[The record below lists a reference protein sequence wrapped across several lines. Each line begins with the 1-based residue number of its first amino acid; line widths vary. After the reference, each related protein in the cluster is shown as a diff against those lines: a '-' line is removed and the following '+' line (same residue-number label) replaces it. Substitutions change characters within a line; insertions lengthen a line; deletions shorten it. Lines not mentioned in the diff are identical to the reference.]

1 MNASVEW
8 LVAWRYLR
16 DRDRPTYI
24 ALGIGL
30 ALLVLS
36 GVLWAVAE
44 FVPRESSATLW
55 GMPVHGLALAGRQAL
70 GLAGLLTTLFGASL
84 VFFNL
89 FTTIS
94 IFGVFLGVT
103 ALIVV
108 LSVMSGFEE
117 DLERKILGN
126 NAHILVKGQEIRNE
140 ATILADLGVK
150 QAQDAHQK
158 KTDDDHNGTGDQKK
172 KTNSHKAASNHNG
185 IHARKGPAN
194 RRATAGSR
202 PNSIRRMDGRIP
214 GANHAQARKNSRHEA
229 VQGETHWDESVR
241 AVVPNVVA
249 VSPYLQSEVILTG
262 PKTHTGVYLKGIIP
276 SEANHVY
283 DLGKNIV
290 EGVLSNLSHPERLR
304 YLYFPPDEYE
314 MVPDQAP
321 PESATPLSGA
331 KVRNR
336 GATKPGGMDRRSG
349 SQIDSDQPPKN
360 LVVHHAARDIVGAQ
374 PTANATRL
382 PISAPKGINPL
393 QPRPGTGGHQP
404 GGLLAVMDQAARQ
417 PARPNAQ
424 PSAAP
429 KAPDMKNLEALMG
442 PLTLPR
448 QDTGAATDFGS
459 QPMPPGFLAA
469 DQQVYPGMILGRELA
484 KSLGLTLGQTVDAIS
499 TANGAMGPM
508 GPVPTVKT
516 FRVAG
521 IFYSGHYEFDSKYAY
536 VLLSEAQNFLGK
548 KGKITGVE
556 IRVSKTNLVDKVA
569 EALRSHLP
577 QKSHLSVLTWR
588 QVHRSLFSALKLEKL
603 AMFLVLAI
611 IVCVASF
618 SIGANLI
625 MIVRKKRQEIAIIK
639 AMGADDSQVYRIF
652 VIKGLYIGI
661 IGLLLGLGVGLS
673 ACAYL
678 AWFGMPLD
686 PDVYY
691 ISRLPVHV
699 DWRDVLSIASASLAI
714 SFVAT
719 VYPAWQA
726 AQLHPVEA
734 FRDE

>member
-1 MNASVEW
+1 VNASVEW

-16 DRDRPTYI
+16 DRDRPTYV

-30 ALLVLS
+30 GLLALS
-36 GVLWAVAE
+36 GLLWAVAGL
-44 FVPRESSATLW
+44 VPKEATLSW
-55 GMPVHGLALAGRQAL
+55 GGMTIHGSILAARQAL

-108 LSVMSGFEE
+108 LSVMSGFEA

-126 NAHILVKGQEIRNE
+126 NAHILVKGREINNE
-140 ATILADLGVK
+140 AKILADLGVK
-150 QAQDAHQK
+150 QDR
-158 KTDDDHNGTGDQKK
+158 G
-172 KTNSHKAASNHNG
+172 
-185 IHARKGPAN
+185 
-194 RRATAGSR
+194 
-202 PNSIRRMDGRIP
+202 
-214 GANHAQARKNSRHEA
+214 KN
-229 VQGETHWDESVR
+229 QGETHWDASVR

-276 SEANHVY
+276 SEANRVY
-283 DLGKNIV
+283 DLAKNIV
-290 EGVLSNLSHPERLR
+290 EGVLSNLSHPGRLR
-304 YLYFPPDEYE
+304 YLYFPPSEYE
-314 MVPDQAP
+314 VVPDQP
-321 PESATPLSGA
+321 SLPDVTPLSVSQNQLVRPMA
-331 KVRNR
+331 KEAVSSRPSIS
-336 GATKPGGMDRRSG
+336 ATNVP
-349 SQIDSDQPPKN
+349 
-360 LVVHHAARDIVGAQ
+360 
-374 PTANATRL
+374 
-382 PISAPKGINPL
+382 PISPNQATDPSQTARTDQRPKPIPGRKAINPL
-393 QPRPGTGGHQP
+393 LPAPGPSTDGARHP
-404 GGLLAVMDQAARQ
+404 GGLLAVIDQAAQ
-417 PARPNAQ
+417 EPIQKAPAKAGSGTKAVPGGK
-424 PSAAP
+424 SAP
-429 KAPDMKNLEALMG
+429 KKPGKVPLSGNRHTKTAQNFGPSGKTRTAPFHRPPRAPTHGSNPSQPRVPNGAPSGAPTDIKNLEALMG
-442 PLTLPR
+442 PLTLPK
-448 QDTGAATDFGS
+448 QDMGSATNLAN

-469 DQQVYPGMILGRELA
+469 DQRVYPGMILGKELA

-516 FRVAG
+516 FRVGG
-521 IFYSGHYEFDSKYAY
+521 IFYSGHYEFDSEYAY
-536 VLLSEAQNFLGK
+536 ILLREAQDFLAK

-556 IRVSKTNLVDKVA
+556 IRVSKTNLVNKVA
-569 EALRSHLP
+569 KKLRSNLP
-577 QKSHLSVLTWR
+577 PGSHLSVLTWR
-588 QVHRSLFSALKLEKL
+588 QVHQNLFSALKLEKL

-652 VIKGLYIGI
+652 VIKGLYIGV

-678 AWFGMPLD
+678 AWFGLPLD

-691 ISRLPVHV
+691 ISRLPVRV
-699 DWRDVLSIASASLAI
+699 D
-714 SFVAT
+714 
-719 VYPAWQA
+719 
-726 AQLHPVEA
+726 
-734 FRDE
+734 